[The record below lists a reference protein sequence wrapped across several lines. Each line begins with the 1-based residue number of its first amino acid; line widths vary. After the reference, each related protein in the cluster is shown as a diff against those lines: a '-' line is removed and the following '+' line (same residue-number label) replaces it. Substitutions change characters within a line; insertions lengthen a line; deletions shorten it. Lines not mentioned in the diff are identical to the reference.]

1 MVDMSAL
8 FLFLFF
14 CFLFLYSGVSPF
26 VNLNHKLLLGTKV
39 QSDFWFAK
47 GWGWK
52 NPESVL

>member
-1 MVDMSAL
+1 MVDLSAL

-26 VNLNHKLLLGTKV
+26 VILNHKLLLGTKV